1 MAKNKYYVSAKQD
14 NLDLG
19 MVIEAENRYMAAVKM
34 TSLLWENFSLD
45 DVTVTDVDMMGTEVQ
60 SDK

>member
-19 MVIEAENRYMAAVKM
+19 MVIEAENPYMAAVKM
-34 TSLLWENFSLD
+34 TSLLWDEFSLD
-45 DVTVTDVDMMGTEVQ
+45 GVTVTDVDMMEAKN
-60 SDK
+60 DK

>member
-19 MVIEAENRYMAAVKM
+19 MVIETENPYMAAVKM
-34 TSLLWENFSLD
+34 ASLLWDEFRLD
-45 DVTVTDVDMMGTEVQ
+45 DVTVTDVDMMEAKN
-60 SDK
+60 DK